1 MLTVF
6 CLKIVFLYIYVN
18 KMLVCKILV
27 LLSSVVAARLICL
40 ILYLSIFLLVNY
52 LASRDRLSLLFAF
65 KNYGYQVGSGFFF
78 EDQIRIRFSSA
89 GVRNHGALS
98 KTIV

>member
-1 MLTVF
+1 
-6 CLKIVFLYIYVN
+6 
-18 KMLVCKILV
+18 MLVCKILV

-65 KNYGYQVGSGFFF
+65 KNYGYQVGSGFFSK
-78 EDQIRIRFSSA
+78 IRSGSGLVPPEFA
-89 GVRNHGALS
+89 TMVH
-98 KTIV
+98 